1 MNITHFGG
9 FLVSRKLFSVVLLS
23 LALTPISFA
32 QSLRLPDES
41 PAATVAQRIGLT
53 DIEISYHRPM
63 VKGRTVFGQLVP
75 YGLVWRAGANENTT
89 ITFTDDVTIEGK
101 PLAKGTYGLHMIPTK
116 DDVTVI
122 FSKAN
127 TSWGSYTY
135 DQKED
140 ALRVTVKPQPSEFHE
155 ALTYD
160 FADVKPDSAVATLQ
174 WDKTAIPFR
183 VAIDLNKTVE
193 ARVSDTLRGQL
204 HWQWEAFDQAANF
217 ILTHKGNLNDA
228 LAYSSRS
235 VELQPHF
242 SNLFTQAQVFEALGR
257 HSDATSAMAKA
268 EPLADNL
275 ELYNY
280 ARWQQRHGQAAQS
293 YATFRKVAEKD
304 PGHWVAH
311 LALARVYSNDKKFP
325 EAQKEM
331 EACMT
336 SAPADLRN
344 DLKPLQTK
352 LQSNQDIN
360 Q

>member
-1 MNITHFGG
+1 M
-9 FLVSRKLFSVVLLS
+9 SRKILAAVFFITALAPAVFS
-23 LALTPISFA
+23 
-32 QSLRLPDES
+32 QSLRLPDDS

-53 DIEISYHRPM
+53 DISISYHRPM
-63 VKGRTVFGQLVP
+63 VKGRTVFGGLVP
-75 YGLVWRAGANENTT
+75 YGQVWRAGANENTT

-101 PLAKGTYGLHMIPTK
+101 PLAKGTYGLHMIPTAN
-116 DDVTVI
+116 DVTVI

-135 DQKED
+135 DEKED
-140 ALRVTVKPQPSEFHE
+140 ALRVQVKPVPAEFHE

-160 FADVKPDSAVATLQ
+160 FADVKPDSATAMLQ

-183 VAIDLNKTVE
+183 IGIDLNKTVE
-193 ARVSDTLRGQL
+193 ARLSDTLRGQL

-257 HSDATSAMAKA
+257 KSDSEAAMAKA
-268 EPLADNL
+268 TPLADNL

-280 ARWQQRHGQAAQS
+280 ARWQQRHGQAQQS
-293 YATFRKVAEKD
+293 YATFRKVVEKS
-304 PGHWVAH
+304 PEHWVAH
-311 LALARVYSNDKKFP
+311 LALARIYSNEKKFP
-325 EAQKEM
+325 QAQKEM

-344 DLKPLQTK
+344 DLKPLQAK
-352 LQSNQDIN
+352 LSQNQDIN
-360 Q
+360 